1 MGNLAGFKREKRRII
16 KEVKMVGKIDIDK
29 AKRERIIDEAGK
41 LAKEKAVKYDGCATS
56 TFEAICEAFKSEGIE
71 FFTPEVQHI
80 IAQGIT
86 GHQGGLAITGV
97 GTCGAVSSAAFLIS
111 HVIGVTPEELA
122 EDVNRNYAIAI
133 PIVEYVVARFE
144 EDYGAIDCLRLRYNR
159 VQRAYDRLD
168 PDAKMYEMIFGM
180 YENEKCNACAAY
192 CGADDEMPVARGAR
206 YAAEA
211 ICDLLGMEPEER
223 KEVPPHFRGLTMTE
237 ITPRIQ
243 ELIDELKRLGFG
255 RPHEKISYRDYWTFK
270 TKGKKGLEEKR
281 IGRMSA
287 PEQEK

>member
-1 MGNLAGFKREKRRII
+1 
-16 KEVKMVGKIDIDK
+16 MVGKIDIDK

-71 FFTPEVQHI
+71 FFKPEIQHL

-86 GHQGGLAITGV
+86 GFQGGLAITGV

-111 HVIGVTPEELA
+111 HIIGVTPEELA

-133 PIVEYVVARFE
+133 PIVEYVVSRFE
-144 EDYGAIDCLRLRYNR
+144 EDYGATDCLKLRYNR

-180 YENEKCNACAAY
+180 YEKEKCGAITAY
-192 CGADDEMPVARGAR
+192 SGADDDMPVSRGAR
-206 YAAEA
+206 YASEA
-211 ICDLLGMEPEER
+211 ICDLLAMEPEER
-223 KEVPPHFRGLTMTE
+223 KEVPPHFMGLTMTE
-237 ITPRIQ
+237 VTPRIQ
-243 ELIDELKRLGFG
+243 ELIDELKQLGFG

-281 IGRMSA
+281 VGRMSA
-287 PEQEK
+287 PEKGK